1 MTTASSCCEGL
12 ARNQTPAARL
22 STSCFAG
29 RSAGALFSNQ
39 NNSELYQDVNLR
51 SYFGSIR
58 PPTRLTFGF
67 RLGRCIILHF
77 PKRTFIHF
85 FLPRRPRRQ
94 KRREK
99 SRPGK
104 GKGQWWA
111 FGKVGPIGCLHS
123 SDGTEEERNEV
134 RARGA
139 AKRVESIRLDDREK
153 QNEIRIWPK
162 KKQRYGYHDRSPSIK
177 KNLSKSLRVSGA
189 FKHPKYAGLVNEI
202 ALLNDDSFRK
212 TKLFKFFFS
221 KKSKKS
227 PSDSPT
233 SHPLKRTLPAVR
245 PSLNYSVMQY
255 LLKTKNQMHFDPVV
269 VLNHFVEPGVLE
281 PSTMGGA
288 NAQGRSLDKR
298 IRFAFFVES
307 STSEKKFL
315 AEDKKLTHFIRWSNH
330 PRFAGTTKTTISL
343 FPFFG
348 ATFFFPRDGVG
359 VYNNLFF
366 EYARPPRP
374 LKYQLLRRC
383 IILHFPKRTF
393 IHFFL
398 PRRPRRQKRREKS
411 RPGKGKGQWWAFGKV
426 GPIGCLH
433 SSDGT
438 EEERNEVR
446 ARGAA
451 KRVES
456 IRLDD
461 REKQNEIRIWPKKK
475 QRYGYHDRSP
485 SIKKNL
491 SKSLRVSGAFKH
503 PKYAGL
509 VNEIALLNDDSFRKT
524 KLFKFFFSK
533 KSKKS
538 PSDSPTSHP
547 LKRTLPAV
555 RPSLNYSVMQYLLKT
570 KNQMHFDPVVVL
582 NHFVEPG
589 VLEPSTM
596 GGANAQGRS
605 LDKRIRFA
613 FFVESST
620 SEKKFLA
627 EDKKLTH
634 FIRWSNHPR
643 FAGTTKTTIS
653 LFPFFGAT
661 FFFPRDGVGV
671 YNNLFFEYA
680 REQLLRKFRKKCWN
694 LMAKDK
700 VMELI
705 EKFIDLGGI
714 GELIKGI
721 EMMIEI
727 ILRNRRIPYGYN
739 FYLNEV
745 KKMRSLL
752 SNRTKTNTLIES
764 VKIKSVYQSAS
775 PIAQDISFQP
785 RNKTRSFRSI
795 FSQIVKDIQLVMKKG
810 VEGIRIC
817 CSGRSEGAEI
827 ARTECKKY
835 GKTSSNVFNQKIDYA
850 PTEVSTRYG
859 ISDLP
864 ITGKPTEVRMGRG
877 KGNPAGWIA
886 RVSTGQIPFEMDGVS
901 LSNARQA
908 ATLAAHK
915 LFQEVVFYHFI
926 ATRSS
931 DSPSFNSSSLSPSSD
946 PISWLAWSGS
956 FLNVEFR
963 SYPSERLSQV
973 DAKIASL

>member
-1 MTTASSCCEGL
+1 M
-12 ARNQTPAARL
+12 
-22 STSCFAG
+22 
-29 RSAGALFSNQ
+29 
-39 NNSELYQDVNLR
+39 
-51 SYFGSIR
+51 
-58 PPTRLTFGF
+58 
-67 RLGRCIILHF
+67 
-77 PKRTFIHF
+77 
-85 FLPRRPRRQ
+85 
-94 KRREK
+94 
-99 SRPGK
+99 
-104 GKGQWWA
+104 
-111 FGKVGPIGCLHS
+111 
-123 SDGTEEERNEV
+123 

-233 SHPLKRTLPAVR
+233 SHPLK
-245 PSLNYSVMQY
+245 S
-255 LLKTKNQMHFDPVV
+255 
-269 VLNHFVEPGVLE
+269 
-281 PSTMGGA
+281 
-288 NAQGRSLDKR
+288 
-298 IRFAFFVES
+298 
-307 STSEKKFL
+307 
-315 AEDKKLTHFIRWSNH
+315 
-330 PRFAGTTKTTISL
+330 
-343 FPFFG
+343 
-348 ATFFFPRDGVG
+348 
-359 VYNNLFF
+359 
-366 EYARPPRP
+366 
-374 LKYQLLRRC
+374 
-383 IILHFPKRTF
+383 
-393 IHFFL
+393 
-398 PRRPRRQKRREKS
+398 
-411 RPGKGKGQWWAFGKV
+411 
-426 GPIGCLH
+426 
-433 SSDGT
+433 
-438 EEERNEVR
+438 
-446 ARGAA
+446 
-451 KRVES
+451 
-456 IRLDD
+456 
-461 REKQNEIRIWPKKK
+461 
-475 QRYGYHDRSP
+475 
-485 SIKKNL
+485 
-491 SKSLRVSGAFKH
+491 
-503 PKYAGL
+503 
-509 VNEIALLNDDSFRKT
+509 
-524 KLFKFFFSK
+524 
-533 KSKKS
+533 
-538 PSDSPTSHP
+538 
-547 LKRTLPAV
+547 TLPAV

-817 CSGRSEGAEI
+817 CSGRLEGAEI

-859 ISDLP
+859 ISGVKVW
-864 ITGKPTEVRMGRG
+864 ISYSQKERGR
-877 KGNPAGWIA
+877 
-886 RVSTGQIPFEMDGVS
+886 D
-901 LSNARQA
+901 
-908 ATLAAHK
+908 
-915 LFQEVVFYHFI
+915 
-926 ATRSS
+926 
-931 DSPSFNSSSLSPSSD
+931 
-946 PISWLAWSGS
+946 IS
-956 FLNVEFR
+956 ET
-963 SYPSERLSQV
+963 YE
-973 DAKIASL
+973 I